1 MNVLDIVLLAAIV
14 GYSLYLIFRKK
25 KPACGGN
32 CAHCH
37 AACTKNK

>member
-1 MNVLDIVLLAAIV
+1 MTLLDFALLAAIG

-25 KPACGGN
+25 KPTCGGN

-37 AACTKNK
+37 AACNKK